1 MKTREYQYDNIR
13 FILIFLVVMGHLLE
27 LSTSIPFQTAA
38 YKCIY
43 TFHMPAFLFLSGMF
57 ASFRRSRIVFSLLM
71 PYLVAQ
77 VAYRYFESWLSGS
90 DLHLTFLQPFWLLW
104 YLFALLIYH
113 CLLPFYDTD
122 SPRTVGLLL
131 LGAVTAALLS
141 GFDKGLAFPMAFS
154 RVAAFQPW
162 FLLGFYWRKF
172 PRLQSRFFAAMES
185 RGTVL
190 RPALVV
196 MLMLCW
202 RFWSRDG
209 IPADIL
215 YNSHPYSM
223 SGISVLL
230 RTFAMITALPAIALL
245 LWGGRRFLH
254 RRIPVISCIGQN
266 SFSVFL
272 LHGFAVWYL
281 RMRHPMQIHSAAVL
295 LLTTAVLL
303 VLFGNRWVGAFFKFT
318 VGGGWFFSMCKRGA
332 GNTNIPLGET
342 TSGCKIR
349 Q

>member
-27 LSTSIPFQTAA
+27 LSTSIPFQTAV

-57 ASFRRSRIVFSLLM
+57 ASFRRSRIVFSLLV
-71 PYLVAQ
+71 PYLMAQ

-122 SPRTVGLLL
+122 SPRTAGLIL
-131 LGAVTAALLS
+131 LGAVATALLS
-141 GFDKGLAFPMAFS
+141 GFDKGLAFPMSFS
-154 RVAAFQPW
+154 RVVAFQPW
-162 FLLGFYWRKF
+162 FILGFYWRKA
-172 PRLQSRFFAAMES
+172 PRLQNRFFAAMEARS
-185 RGTVL
+185 SVL

-196 MLMLCW
+196 ALVLCW
-202 RFWSRDG
+202 IFWSWG
-209 IPADIL
+209 AIPADIL
-215 YNSHPYSM
+215 YNAHPYSM
-223 SGISVLL
+223 GVLSVLL
-230 RTFAMITALPAIALL
+230 RFFAMLTALPAIALL
-245 LWGGRRFLH
+245 LWGGRRFLR

-272 LHGFAVWYL
+272 LHGFVLWYL
-281 RMRHPMQIHSAAVL
+281 RMRHPIQIHSIAAL
-295 LLTTAVLL
+295 LLSTALL
-303 VLFGNRWVGAFFKFT
+303 LILFGNRWVGAFFKFT
-318 VGGGWFFSMCKRGA
+318 LGGGWFFSLRKRNAGGA
-332 GNTNIPLGET
+332 KMSLIGTREKP
-342 TSGCKIR
+342 
-349 Q
+349 